1 MPASAPVTRRRAWL
15 MVIFSLLDEA
25 IVLVLVVLGL
35 WYFDVKISWPL
46 GLVVGLLMV
55 AFVFVVHKAIIPSLL
70 RRKLTGREGM
80 IGLTGRVTEA
90 LDPGGTVIVKGEY
103 WKARCIGDCIAV
115 DEEVEVVR
123 IYGLTLE
130 VKKKT
135 P

>member
-1 MPASAPVTRRRAWL
+1 MPGWLSPAFHSRSLGHFGRVAPLPGECRGAWL

-80 IGLTGRVTEA
+80 IGLTGRRA
-90 LDPGGTVIVKGEY
+90 
-103 WKARCIGDCIAV
+103 
-115 DEEVEVVR
+115 
-123 IYGLTLE
+123 
-130 VKKKT
+130 
-135 P
+135 

>member
-1 MPASAPVTRRRAWL
+1 MPGSSPMTRRSAWL

-25 IVLVLVVLGL
+25 VVLVLVVLGL
-35 WYFDVKISWPL
+35 WYFHVKISWPL

-55 AFVFVVHKAIIPSLL
+55 AFVFIVHKAIIPSLL

-80 IGLTGRVTEA
+80 IGLSGRVTEP
-90 LDPGGTVIVKGEY
+90 LSPGGTVTIKGEY
-103 WKARCIGDCIAV
+103 WKARCNGDCIAV
-115 DEEVEVVR
+115 GEDVEVVG
-123 IYGLTLE
+123 IDGLTLE